1 MSTKQTK
8 CPECS
13 TTYKVS
19 VTQLTVAQGM
29 VCCPKCDTNF
39 NALKNLVQMDFLQ
52 TQHLERELNLQ
63 ERDTSPDADVLH
75 ISGDTW
81 SHREDTLLNIF
92 DRKIEQSNIN
102 LRTYLNNLNY
112 FNSENLD
119 QLPVNLPAEPL
130 NIVTKKVRKRTHPVL
145 IWGTISI
152 IVALG
157 TLATLILKKPEI
169 MHDSPTLTKVFT
181 YSCTYLDCVIVD
193 QRYYQFSFNKVRLRR
208 INKHQTDFSGEL
220 VNSYERSLFVP
231 NLVVT
236 LKDSDQQVVDVY
248 ILKPE
253 EYLIESLTGIQ
264 RIPTRSPFKFQF
276 SLPVDRK
283 SFSGYSLEIKK
294 Q

>member
-39 NALKNLVQMDFLQ
+39 NALKNLVQMEFLQ
-52 TQHLERELNLQ
+52 TQHLEREINLE
-63 ERDTSPDADVLH
+63 EREASTDADVLH
-75 ISGDTW
+75 LTDTW
-81 SHREDTLLNIF
+81 SNREENLLDIF

-112 FNSENLD
+112 FSNEPFE
-119 QLPVNLPAEPL
+119 QLPTSAPALPL
-130 NIVTKKVRKRTHPVL
+130 DVVTKKPRKRIHPVI
-145 IWGTISI
+145 IWTVISI
-152 IVALG
+152 IVGIG
-157 TLATLILKKPEI
+157 TLGTLILKKPEI

-181 YSCTYLDCVIVD
+181 HACVYLDCVIVD
-193 QRYYQFSFNKVRLRR
+193 ERYYQMSINKVKVRR
-208 INKHQTDFSGEL
+208 VNKHQTDFSGEL
-220 VNSYERSLFVP
+220 VNSYQRSLFVP
-231 NLVVT
+231 NLIVT
-236 LKDSDQQVVDVY
+236 LKKDDAIVEQY
-248 ILKPE
+248 NLKPE
-253 EYLIESLTGIQ
+253 EYLIESLSGIR

-276 SLPVDRK
+276 SLPVNRK
-283 SFSGYSLEIKK
+283 SFDSYSLEIQK